1 MCVCFCTKLVAVHCG
16 AAFDIALFIA
26 SSPSSAHC
34 CFHSSSVHCHLLL
47 LLSSLQCLEDNVITE
62 ERFDRWKSLVRLL
75 APRFASDRRSRF
87 LLWLCLSLCSLTV
100 TEGRGG
106 GRGGGWLPS
115 PVIAFSFIS
124 FAHPPLAHV
133 GAAVLNS
140 FWRRSRM
147 STSAH
152 LQVTTT
158 KRHWTLLPTRSRC
171 VRFTCCTFSPVT
183 RKRLRGR
190 EVECVYVCVCMC
202 VCECVWL
209 TLTH

>member
-106 GRGGGWLPS
+106 GRGGGLVAKS
-115 PVIAFSFIS
+115 CHCLLFHLVCA
-124 FAHPPLAHV
+124 PPACSCGCCCAEQFLETFKNEHQCSLAGDYDQTPLDFVADTFKVRAIHV
-133 GAAVLNS
+133 LHFLSSNKEEVE
-140 FWRRSRM
+140 RSR
-147 STSAH
+147 
-152 LQVTTT
+152 
-158 KRHWTLLPTRSRC
+158 
-171 VRFTCCTFSPVT
+171 
-183 RKRLRGR
+183 GR
-190 EVECVYVCVCMC
+190 VCVCMC
-202 VCECVWL
+202 VYVCV
-209 TLTH
+209 